1 MNESILQTIK
11 KLIGLDNEDSSF
23 NTDLIIHINSVFF
36 ILYQLGV
43 GPDPAFSITGT
54 GETWADFLGEDI
66 SKFEAI
72 KTYIYMKTR
81 IVFDPPTN
89 ATIMESLKSA
99 IDEYEFRLNVECSK
113 YLED

>member
-11 KLIGLDNEDSSF
+11 QMIGLDTDDNSF

-43 GPDPAFSITGT
+43 GPDPPFSIVTGT
-54 GETWADFLGEDI
+54 ETWTDFLGEDE
-66 SKFEAI
+66 SKFEAV
-72 KTYIYMKTR
+72 KTYVYMKTR

-99 IDEYEFRLNVECSK
+99 ISEYEFRLNVECSK
-113 YLED
+113 YLEE